1 VVLLAAH
8 GSAGAFGWVIN
19 GRDVMTFDELLEQT
33 ELSKGSLKS
42 DRAVRLGGPVG
53 REQVWLLYPTEP
65 SLEGLGD
72 QFEVGAGITASPS
85 QKVLQAVVDG
95 QMPGS
100 LMGLLGYAGWAPEQ
114 LEEEI
119 RRGAWLPTD
128 VSRELVFQAERDI
141 IWQRAY
147 ERLGASPMAF
157 TTKTVGSA

>member
-1 VVLLAAH
+1 
-8 GSAGAFGWVIN
+8 
-19 GRDVMTFDELLEQT
+19 
-33 ELSKGSLKS
+33 
-42 DRAVRLGGPVG
+42 
-53 REQVWLLYPTEP
+53 
-65 SLEGLGD
+65 
-72 QFEVGAGITASPS
+72 
-85 QKVLQAVVDG
+85 
-95 QMPGS
+95 
-100 LMGLLGYAGWAPEQ
+100 MGLLGYAGWAPEQ